1 MPKFFVSKDQINNQT
16 ITIQGKD
23 VNHIKNVLRMKNEDI
38 LHIGIIENHTD
49 CISKIEKISDKY
61 IICQILEYEQK
72 NTEPNIKVSIFQGLP
87 KKDKMELI
95 IQKAV
100 ELGVYD
106 IYPVQ
111 MKRCIVQLK
120 DESKKNKRWQTISEV
135 ASKQCGRNIIPKI
148 QNCIKISE
156 ICNMIPEYDAILV
169 AYEKEKIN
177 TLKMELQSIK
187 KQFQKD
193 ILKLGIVIGPE
204 GGLELEEVEQLQ
216 KNRAKII
223 TLGNRI
229 LRTETVA
236 LNVLSNIMYEFEK

>member
-1 MPKFFVSKDQINNQT
+1 MPKFFVSKDQVNNQT

-23 VNHIKNVLRMKNEDI
+23 VNHIKNVLRMKNGDI
-38 LHIGIIENHTD
+38 LHIGIIENQTD
-49 CISKIEKISDKY
+49 CVSKIEKIADKH
-61 IICQILEYEQK
+61 IICQILEYQQK
-72 NTEPNIKVSIFQGLP
+72 NAESNIKVSIFQGLP

-120 DESKKNKRWQTISEV
+120 DENKKNERWQTISEV
-135 ASKQCGRNIIPKI
+135 ASKQCGRNIIPRI
-148 QNCIKISE
+148 QKCVKISE
-156 ICNMIPEYDAILV
+156 ICNRIPEYDAILV
-169 AYEKEKIN
+169 AYEEERINKLKI
-177 TLKMELQSIK
+177 ELQSIK

-193 ILKLGIVIGPE
+193 ILKLGIVIGTE

-216 KNRAKII
+216 KNGARII